1 VGTLPNE
8 VGLMPSM
15 DWEDFQRDHH
25 RPHVLIVSME
35 AKKPK
40 HALAKADFN
49 RLILRLGSVGN
60 YAIKADGTT
69 MYIAFEDDAD
79 ANRLASILRPERT
92 TREAEWA
99 SKSWATIDGATHRRI
114 AGYLKKTSV
123 TSKRRRSTP
132 R

>member
-1 VGTLPNE
+1 
-8 VGLMPSM
+8 MPSM

-35 AKKPK
+35 AKKSK

-60 YAIKADGTT
+60 YAIKAEGTT

-92 TREAEWA
+92 TREPEWA
-99 SKSWATIDGATHRRI
+99 SKSWATIDGATHRRERSLGVLPDGARQTKDRT
-114 AGYLKKTSV
+114 AGELVART
-123 TSKRRRSTP
+123 RQA
-132 R
+132 